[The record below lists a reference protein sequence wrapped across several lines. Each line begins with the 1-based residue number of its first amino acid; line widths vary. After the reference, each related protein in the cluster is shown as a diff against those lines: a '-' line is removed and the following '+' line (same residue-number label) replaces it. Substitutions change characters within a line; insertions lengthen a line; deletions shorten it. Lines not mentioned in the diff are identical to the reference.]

1 MLLIGFLCG
10 IITGLLSVGG
20 GIVLIFTLIF
30 VLPTVADINYS
41 MQTITGFSIM
51 QTFFS
56 TLSGGYYYFKN
67 KIIDSKIVLIMGVP
81 AMIGG
86 VLGSVLA
93 NQSSDFL
100 LQLIFAVTSV
110 IASLAMQIPRKT
122 AGNKIKV
129 NRFILFVTALVSI
142 IIGLIGGMV
151 GLGAGFLFIPIMIHV
166 LKMDIRKAIGSSL
179 LTAFL
184 LSTGSFI
191 TKLSSGSIPILLGAS
206 LIIGAVIGAQI
217 GGRISA
223 KINPNTLK
231 KIAGYAVIIIGIR
244 SLIGLF

>member
-1 MLLIGFLCG
+1 
-10 IITGLLSVGG
+10 
-20 GIVLIFTLIF
+20 
-30 VLPTVADINYS
+30 
-41 MQTITGFSIM
+41 
-51 QTFFS
+51 
-56 TLSGGYYYFKN
+56 YYYFKN

-151 GLGAGFLFIPIMIHV
+151 GLGAGFCLY
-166 LKMDIRKAIGSSL
+166 L
-179 LTAFL
+179 L
-184 LSTGSFI
+184 
-191 TKLSSGSIPILLGAS
+191 
-206 LIIGAVIGAQI
+206 
-217 GGRISA
+217 
-223 KINPNTLK
+223 
-231 KIAGYAVIIIGIR
+231 
-244 SLIGLF
+244 